1 MLNRMRSLVN
11 YVQLYALVLR
21 ENGVKLLTAS
31 NAFARVGLPV
41 ERMFSPSPA
50 MSHDS

>member
-1 MLNRMRSLVN
+1 MLSRIRSLVN

-31 NAFARVGLPV
+31 TPLL
-41 ERMFSPSPA
+41 E
-50 MSHDS
+50 